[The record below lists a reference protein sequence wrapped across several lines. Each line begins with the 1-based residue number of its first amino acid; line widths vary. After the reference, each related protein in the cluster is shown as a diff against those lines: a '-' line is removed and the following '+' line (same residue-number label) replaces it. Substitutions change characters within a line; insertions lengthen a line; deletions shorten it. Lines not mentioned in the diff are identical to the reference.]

1 MGSKTI
7 INNNIQS
14 DVTQIN
20 NVAMNSSSSS
30 NTIVNSAL
38 YSLRPSQ
45 IPIGTL
51 LCNKYKVIS
60 EMNIMSGEAALFI
73 CEYDNKKYV
82 AKLYRR
88 NVAIKE
94 GVSNVLKNIS
104 SPYVAKLYDTGNY
117 NGFPFEIIPYYA
129 HGSLQGRT
137 FSFDELKQRIIPSL
151 NEGLHVLH
159 GNGIYHK
166 DLKPSNIMLCDNEA
180 DVVIIDFGI
189 SSIRDSSN
197 TVIVTKT
204 GMTPEYSAPETF
216 RNLFLEESDYYSL
229 GISLYELFCGRTPY
243 SNMSSEE
250 IEQYVS
256 IQRIPFP
263 SNMPV
268 ELCNLIAGL
277 TYNDITFRKNKSN
290 PNRRW
295 TYDEVSNWCKG
306 KYQQIP
312 GEGVVSGENQIPVY
326 NFKKQ
331 KYTNMISLVNALASN
346 WNEGKQQL
354 FRGLLSGFFKSV
366 NPEIA
371 GFCIDAEEAQAN
383 GGNADFL
390 FFQTIYKLSPSI
402 RTFYWRDNSFES
414 LPELG
419 NSILEHLRSNNRSN
433 YGLYDE
439 ILSRKVISE
448 YIKMKDEK
456 NEQLINAARSLEDR
470 FIHHHSDEHEKELSY
485 YLTGY
490 MLSGQRSY
498 LVNGKTFNTVDELV
512 QTLNDLISS
521 SKSEFESFCD
531 QIIDRTG
538 TLSEQFEAWL
548 ITIGK
553 NEELYKWS
561 KTEYGE

>member
-1 MGSKTI
+1 MGNETM
-7 INNNIQS
+7 ING
-14 DVTQIN
+14 DVITSATQIN
-20 NVAMNSSSSS
+20 NAAVNGELSS

-38 YSLRPSQ
+38 YNLSQ
-45 IPIGTL
+45 VPVGTN
-51 LCNKYKVIS
+51 LCDKYKVIS
-60 EMNIMSGEAALFI
+60 ELNIMSGEASLFL
-73 CEYDNKKYV
+73 CEFDGKKYV

-88 NVAIKE
+88 DVAIKE
-94 GVSNVLKNIS
+94 DVTNALKNIS
-104 SPYVAKLYDTGNY
+104 SPYVAKLFDTGTY
-117 NGFPFEIIPYYA
+117 NGLPFEIIPFYKQ
-129 HGSLQGRT
+129 GSLQGRI

-159 GNGIYHK
+159 ENGIIHK
-166 DLKPSNIMLCDNEA
+166 DLKPSNIMLCDNGE

-189 SSIRDSSN
+189 SSVKGESN

-204 GMTPEYSAPETF
+204 GMTPEYSASETF

-229 GISLYELFCGRTPY
+229 GITLYELFCGRTPY
-243 SNMSSEE
+243 SNMNSEE

-263 SNMPV
+263 STMPA

-277 TYNDITFRKNKSN
+277 TYNDITYRKNKSN

-295 TYDEVSNWCKG
+295 TYEEVVNWCDG

-312 GEGVVSGENQIPVY
+312 GEVVASAANQIPTY
-326 NFKKQ
+326 TFMRQ
-331 KYTNMISLVNALASN
+331 KYTNMIALADALATN
-346 WNEGKQQL
+346 WNEGKKQL
-354 FRGLLSGFFKSV
+354 FRGILSGFFKSV
-366 NPEIA
+366 DPEKASI
-371 GFCIDAEEAQAN
+371 CMDAEDAQAN

-390 FFQTIYKLSPSI
+390 FFQTIYKLCPTM
-402 RTFYWRDNSFES
+402 RTFYWRDSHFES

-419 NSILEHLRSNNRSN
+419 SSILEHLRSNNRSN

-448 YIKMKDEK
+448 YITIKGEK
-456 NEQLINAARSLEDR
+456 NEQMINAARSLEER
-470 FIHHHSDEHEKELSY
+470 FINHHSDEHEKELSY

-490 MLSGQRSY
+490 MLSGQRTY
-498 LVNGKTFNTVDELV
+498 LLDGKLYSSVDELV
-512 QTLNDLISS
+512 QMLYGLLSL
-521 SKSEFESFCD
+521 SESAFERLCN

-548 ITIGK
+548 ITLGK
-553 NEELYKWS
+553 HEELQKWRMS
-561 KTEYGE
+561 EYGE

>member
-1 MGSKTI
+1 MGNETTI
-7 INNNIQS
+7 NKEVQIAATQVNTAVMNNAAS
-14 DVTQIN
+14 T
-20 NVAMNSSSSS
+20 

-38 YSLRPSQ
+38 YSLSQ
-45 IPIGTL
+45 IPLGTV
-51 LCNKYKVIS
+51 LCDKYKVIN
-60 EMNIMSGEAALFI
+60 EMNIMSGEASLFV
-73 CEYDNKKYV
+73 CEYDGKKYV

-88 NVAIKE
+88 DVAIKDD
-94 GVSNVLKNIS
+94 VTNALKNIS
-104 SPYVAKLYDTGNY
+104 SPHVAKLYDTGIY
-117 NGFPFEIIPYYA
+117 NGLPFEIIPYYA
-129 HGSLQGRT
+129 QGSLQGRT

-159 GNGIYHK
+159 ENGIIHK
-166 DLKPSNIMLCDNEA
+166 DLKPSNIMLCDNEE

-189 SSIRDSSN
+189 SSVKGGSN

-204 GMTPEYSAPETF
+204 GMTPEYSASETF

-229 GISLYELFCGRTPY
+229 GITLYELFCGRTPY

-263 SNMPV
+263 SNMPT

-277 TYNDITFRKNKSN
+277 TYNDITYRKNKSN

-295 TYDEVSNWCKG
+295 TYEEVANWCKG

-312 GEGVVSGENQIPVY
+312 GEVVASAANQIPTY
-326 NFKKQ
+326 TFMRQ
-331 KYTNMISLVNALASN
+331 KYTNMVALVDALATN
-346 WNEGKQQL
+346 WNEGKKQL

-366 NPEIA
+366 DPEIA
-371 GFCIDAEEAQAN
+371 GFCMDAEDAQAK
-383 GGNADFL
+383 GGNADYL
-390 FFQTIYKLSPSI
+390 FFQTIYKLSPSM
-402 RTFYWRDNSFES
+402 RTFYWRENRFES

-419 NSILEHLRSNNRSN
+419 NSILEHLRSNDRSN

-448 YIKMKDEK
+448 YVAMKDEK
-456 NEQLINAARSLEDR
+456 NEQLINAARNLEER
-470 FIHHHSDEHEKELSY
+470 FISHHSDEHEKELSY

-490 MLSGQRSY
+490 MLSGQRTY
-498 LVNGKTFNTVDELV
+498 LINGKTYSSVDELV
-512 QTLNDLISS
+512 QTLHSLLSS
-521 SKSEFESFCD
+521 SESEFEGLCD

-548 ITIGK
+548 ITLGK
-553 NEELYKWS
+553 HEELQKWRMS
-561 KTEYGE
+561 EYGA

>member
-1 MGSKTI
+1 MENKTM
-7 INNNIQS
+7 INS
-14 DVTQIN
+14 DVNVSATQIN
-20 NVAMNSSSSS
+20 NAAANSLSSS

-38 YSLRPSQ
+38 YNLSQ
-45 IPIGTL
+45 IPNGTI
-51 LCNKYKVIS
+51 LCDKYKVIS
-60 EMNIMSGEAALFI
+60 ELNIMSGEASLFI
-73 CEYDNKKYV
+73 CEYNGKKYV

-88 NVAIKE
+88 DVAIKDE
-94 GVSNVLKNIS
+94 VTNALKNIS
-104 SPYVAKLYDTGNY
+104 SPYVAKLFDTGIY
-117 NGFPFEIIPYYA
+117 NGFPFEIIPFYA
-129 HGSLQGRT
+129 QGSLQGRT

-159 GNGIYHK
+159 ENGIIHK
-166 DLKPSNIMLCDNEA
+166 DLKPSNIMLCDNEE

-189 SSIRDSSN
+189 SSVKGGSN
-197 TVIVTKT
+197 TVVVTKT
-204 GMTPEYSAPETF
+204 GMTPEYSASETF

-229 GISLYELFCGRTPY
+229 GITLYELFCGRTPY

-263 SNMPV
+263 SNMPT

-277 TYNDITFRKNKSN
+277 TYNDITYRKNKSN

-295 TYDEVSNWCKG
+295 TYEEVVNWCNG

-312 GEGVVSGENQIPVY
+312 GEVVASAANQIPTY
-326 NFKKQ
+326 TFMRQ
-331 KYTNMISLVNALASN
+331 KYTNMVALVDALATN
-346 WNEGKQQL
+346 WNEGKKQL
-354 FRGLLSGFFKSV
+354 FRGILSGFFKSV
-366 NPEIA
+366 DPEIA
-371 GFCIDAEEAQAN
+371 GFCMDAEDAQAN

-390 FFQTIYKLSPSI
+390 FFQTIYKLSPTM
-402 RTFYWRDNSFES
+402 RTFYWRENHFES

-448 YIKMKDEK
+448 YITMKDEK
-456 NEQLINAARSLEDR
+456 NEQLINAARSLEER
-470 FIHHHSDEHEKELSY
+470 FINHHSDEHEKELSY

-490 MLSGQRSY
+490 MLSGQRTY
-498 LVNGKTFNTVDELV
+498 LLNGKTYSSVDELI
-512 QTLNDLISS
+512 QTLHGLLSS
-521 SKSEFESFCD
+521 SESEFEGLCD

-548 ITIGK
+548 ITLGK
-553 NEELYKWS
+553 YEELQKWRMS
-561 KTEYGE
+561 EYGE

>member
-1 MGSKTI
+1 MGTETI
-7 INNNIQS
+7 INKNIQS
-14 DVTQIN
+14 TATQ
-20 NVAMNSSSSS
+20 VNSAALNGSASS

-38 YSLRPSQ
+38 YNLSQ
-45 IPIGTL
+45 IPTGTI
-51 LCNKYKVIS
+51 LCDKYKVIS
-60 EMNIMSGEAALFI
+60 EMNIMSGEASLFV
-73 CEYDNKKYV
+73 CECDNKKYV
-82 AKLYRR
+82 AKVYRR
-88 NVAIKE
+88 DVAIKDD
-94 GVSNVLKNIS
+94 VTNALKNIS
-104 SPYVAKLYDTGNY
+104 SPYVAKLYDTGIY
-117 NGFPFEIIPYYA
+117 NGLPFEIIPYYA
-129 HGSLQGRT
+129 QGSLQGRT
-137 FSFDELKQRIIPSL
+137 FSFDELKQRVIPSL

-159 GNGIYHK
+159 ENGIIHK
-166 DLKPSNIMLCDNEA
+166 DLKPSNIMLCDNEE

-189 SSIRDSSN
+189 SSVKGGSN

-204 GMTPEYSAPETF
+204 GMTPEYSASETF

-229 GISLYELFCGRTPY
+229 GITLYELFCGRTPY

-263 SNMPV
+263 SNMPT

-277 TYNDITFRKNKSN
+277 TYNDITYRKNKSN

-295 TYDEVSNWCKG
+295 TYEEVVNWCNG

-312 GEGVVSGENQIPVY
+312 GEVVVSAANQIPAY
-326 NFKKQ
+326 TFMRQ
-331 KYTNMISLVNALASN
+331 KYTNMTALVDALATN
-346 WNEGKQQL
+346 WNEGKKQL
-354 FRGLLSGFFKSV
+354 FRGILSGFFKSV
-366 NPEIA
+366 DPEIA
-371 GFCIDAEEAQAN
+371 GFCMDAEDAQAN

-390 FFQTIYKLSPSI
+390 FFQTIYKLSPTM
-402 RTFYWRDNSFES
+402 RTFYWRENRFES

-448 YIKMKDEK
+448 YITMKDEK
-456 NEQLINAARSLEDR
+456 NEQLINAARSLEER
-470 FIHHHSDEHEKELSY
+470 FINNHSDEHEKELSY

-490 MLSGQRSY
+490 MLSGQRTY
-498 LVNGKTFNTVDELV
+498 LLNGKTYSSVDELV
-512 QTLNDLISS
+512 QTLHGLLSS
-521 SKSEFESFCD
+521 SESEFEGLCD

-548 ITIGK
+548 ITLGK
-553 NEELYKWS
+553 HEELQKWRMS
-561 KTEYGE
+561 EYGA

>member
-1 MGSKTI
+1 MGNETM
-7 INNNIQS
+7 INR
-14 DVTQIN
+14 DVNASATQIN
-20 NVAMNSSSSS
+20 NAAVNSSSSS

-38 YSLRPSQ
+38 YSLSQ
-45 IPIGTL
+45 IPVGTI
-51 LCNKYKVIS
+51 LCDKYKVIS
-60 EMNIMSGEAALFI
+60 EMNIMSGEASLFI
-73 CEYDNKKYV
+73 CEYHGEKYV

-88 NVAIKE
+88 DVAIKDD
-94 GVSNVLKNIS
+94 VTNALKNIS
-104 SPYVAKLYDTGNY
+104 SPHVAKLFDTGVY
-117 NGFPFEIIPYYA
+117 NGLPFEIIPFYA
-129 HGSLQGRT
+129 QGSLQGRT

-159 GNGIYHK
+159 ENGIIHK
-166 DLKPSNIMLCDNEA
+166 DLKPSNIMLCDNEE

-189 SSIRDSSN
+189 SSVKGGSN

-204 GMTPEYSAPETF
+204 GMTPEYSASETF

-229 GISLYELFCGRTPY
+229 GITLYELFCGRTPY

-263 SNMPV
+263 SNMPT

-277 TYNDITFRKNKSN
+277 TYNDITYRKNKSN

-295 TYDEVSNWCKG
+295 TYEEVVNWCNG

-312 GEGVVSGENQIPVY
+312 GEVVASAANQIPTY
-326 NFKKQ
+326 TFMRQ
-331 KYTNMISLVNALASN
+331 KYTNMVTLVDALATN
-346 WNEGKQQL
+346 WNEGKKQL
-354 FRGLLSGFFKSV
+354 FRGILSGFFKSV
-366 NPEIA
+366 DPEIA
-371 GFCIDAEEAQAN
+371 GFCMDAEDAQAN

-390 FFQTIYKLSPSI
+390 FFQTIYKLSPTM
-402 RTFYWRDNSFES
+402 RTFYWRENRFES
-414 LPELG
+414 LPDLG
-419 NSILEHLRSNNRSN
+419 NSILEHWRSNNRSN

-439 ILSRKVISE
+439 ILSRKAISE
-448 YIKMKDEK
+448 YITMKDEK
-456 NEQLINAARSLEDR
+456 NEQLINAARTLEER
-470 FIHHHSDEHEKELSY
+470 FIKHHSDEHEKELSY

-490 MLSGQRSY
+490 MLSGQRTY
-498 LVNGKTFNTVDELV
+498 WLNGKMYSSVDELV
-512 QTLNDLISS
+512 KTLHSLLASS
-521 SKSEFESFCD
+521 ESDFEELCN

-553 NEELYKWS
+553 HEELQKWRMS
-561 KTEYGE
+561 EYGE

>member
-1 MGSKTI
+1 M
-7 INNNIQS
+7 INS
-14 DVTQIN
+14 DVNAPTTQIN
-20 NVAMNSSSSS
+20 NAAANSSSSS

-38 YSLRPSQ
+38 YNLSQ
-45 IPIGTL
+45 IPNGTI
-51 LCNKYKVIS
+51 LCDKYKVIS
-60 EMNIMSGEAALFI
+60 ELSIMSGEASLFI
-73 CEYDNKKYV
+73 CEYNGKKYV

-88 NVAIKE
+88 DVAIKDE
-94 GVSNVLKNIS
+94 VTNALKNIS
-104 SPYVAKLYDTGNY
+104 SPYVAKLFDTGIY
-117 NGFPFEIIPYYA
+117 NGFPFEIIPFYA
-129 HGSLQGRT
+129 QGSLQRRT

-159 GNGIYHK
+159 ENGIIHK
-166 DLKPSNIMLCDNEA
+166 DLKPSNIMLCDNEE

-189 SSIRDSSN
+189 SSVKGGSN
-197 TVIVTKT
+197 TVVVTKT
-204 GMTPEYSAPETF
+204 GMTPEYSASETF

-229 GISLYELFCGRTPY
+229 GITLYELFCGCTPY

-263 SNMPV
+263 SNMPT

-277 TYNDITFRKNKSN
+277 TYNDITYRKNKSN

-295 TYDEVSNWCKG
+295 TYEEVVNWCNG

-312 GEGVVSGENQIPVY
+312 GEVVTSAANQISTY
-326 NFKKQ
+326 TFMRQ
-331 KYTNMISLVNALASN
+331 KYTNMVALVDALATN
-346 WNEGKQQL
+346 WNEGKKQL
-354 FRGLLSGFFKSV
+354 FRGILSGFFKSV
-366 NPEIA
+366 DPEIA
-371 GFCIDAEEAQAN
+371 GFCMDAEDAQAN

-390 FFQTIYKLSPSI
+390 FFQTIYKLSPTM
-402 RTFYWRDNSFES
+402 RTFYWRENHFES

-448 YIKMKDEK
+448 YITMKDEK
-456 NEQLINAARSLEDR
+456 NEQLINAARSLEER
-470 FIHHHSDEHEKELSY
+470 FINHHSDEHEKELSY

-490 MLSGQRSY
+490 MLSGQRTY
-498 LVNGKTFNTVDELV
+498 LLNGKTYSSVDELI
-512 QTLNDLISS
+512 QTLHALLSS
-521 SKSEFESFCD
+521 SESEFEGLCN

-548 ITIGK
+548 ITLGK
-553 NEELYKWS
+553 YEELQKWRMS
-561 KTEYGE
+561 EYGE